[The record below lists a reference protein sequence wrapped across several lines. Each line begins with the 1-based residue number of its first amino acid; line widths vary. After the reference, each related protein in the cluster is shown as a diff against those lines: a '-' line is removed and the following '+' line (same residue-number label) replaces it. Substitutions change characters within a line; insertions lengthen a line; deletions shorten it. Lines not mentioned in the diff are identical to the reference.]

1 MGEDDAFDI
10 GALAADHNVP
20 GAAVGVLVGADLHQE
35 ATGILN
41 SGTGVAVTAESLFQ
55 IGSITK
61 LWTATLVM
69 QLVGD
74 GVLKL
79 DAPVI
84 EYISGFTTGAD
95 KQAATEIT
103 IRQLLVHTSGI
114 SDDYTPTTR
123 GDDAIQRYVTDV
135 LPGLPTQFPP
145 GQGFSYSNPGYVL
158 LGCIAETVCEKTY
171 SALLRERITE
181 PLGIHQWAST
191 PEEALLLRSAVGHV
205 PTAGDSTLQPAP
217 MWSMSAAHAPAG
229 SQVAMTAAS
238 LLRFASALM
247 RGGQPLVSE
256 AILQQM
262 WTPHPGLA
270 EMGGAGGQLAIGG
283 VIQQAADT
291 TVIAYDGATYGQS
304 ASLRILPEKNV
315 AVVSLANGGNMFGFH
330 QAVTSHFAAEASG
343 VALPTPPVP
352 SSDPAPVEAAHVGG
366 RYRGH
371 DLEVEITPTSGGGV
385 SVTEY
390 PLTEELQA
398 LLPEGNPSEY
408 VRLDDHRLIGLRTF
422 AGVHPVITISG
433 EPPAPAPSVD
443 HFGRVL
449 HCI

>member
-1 MGEDDAFDI
+1 MAGDDTFDV
-10 GALAADHNVP
+10 GASAAEHDVP
-20 GAAVGVLVGADLHQE
+20 GAAVGVLVGTDLHQE
-35 ATGILN
+35 ATGVLN
-41 SGTGVAVTAESLFQ
+41 TDTGVAVTADSLFQ

-74 GVLKL
+74 GVLEL

-84 EYISGFTTGAD
+84 QYVPGFTTGAD
-95 KQAATEIT
+95 KQAAAEIT

-123 GDDAIQRYVTDV
+123 GDDAIQRYVSDV
-135 LPGLPTQFPP
+135 LAALPTQFPP
-145 GQGFSYSNPGYVL
+145 GEGFSYSNPGYVL
-158 LGCIAETVCEKTY
+158 LGCIAETVCQKAY
-171 SALLRERITE
+171 STLLRERISE
-181 PLGIHQWAST
+181 PLGIRQWAST
-191 PEEALLLRSAVGHV
+191 PEEALLFRAAVGHV
-205 PTAGDSTLQPAP
+205 PTGDDSTLRPAP
-217 MWSMSAAHAPAG
+217 VWSMSAAHAPAG

-256 AILQQM
+256 PILHQM
-262 WTPHPGLA
+262 WAPHPGLP

-315 AVVSLANGGNMFGFH
+315 AVVSLANGGNLFAFH
-330 QAVTSHFAAEASG
+330 QAVTSHFVAQTSG
-343 VALPTPPVP
+343 VTLPTPPVP
-352 SSDPAPVEAAHVGG
+352 PSDPAPVDPARVAG

-371 DLEVEITPTSGGGV
+371 DLEVEITPASGGGV

-398 LLPEGNPSEY
+398 LLPGGIPSEY
-408 VRLDDHRLIGLRTF
+408 VRLDDRRLIGLQTF

-433 EPPAPAPSVD
+433 EPPVPAPSVD

-449 HCI
+449 HRI